1 MSFNSKRIV
10 GDILSQLSEKI
21 NNSGIFET
29 YLRFHVVI
37 EQNVGAFNISMH
49 ERRRTWSVKMNQT
62 QCYAVSYI

>member
-10 GDILSQLSEKI
+10 GDILPQLSEKI

-37 EQNVGAFNISMH
+37 EQNVSAFNISMH
-49 ERRRTWSVKMNQT
+49 ERRRT
-62 QCYAVSYI
+62 